1 MISNDTVLNTSS
13 LMMFLFLFAW
23 GICFVIFIY
32 KVLGGPKVGRD
43 SFLYFN
49 FIFF

>member
-1 MISNDTVLNTSS
+1 MISNDIVINTLS
-13 LMMFLFLFAW
+13 LMMLFFLFAW
-23 GICFVIFIY
+23 GGGVIYIY
-32 KVLGGPKVGRD
+32 KVLGGPKVGMD